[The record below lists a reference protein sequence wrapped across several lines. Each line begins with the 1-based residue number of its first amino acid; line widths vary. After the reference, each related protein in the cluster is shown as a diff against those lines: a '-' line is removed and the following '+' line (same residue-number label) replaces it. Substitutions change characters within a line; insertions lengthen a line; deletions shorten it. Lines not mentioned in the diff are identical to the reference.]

1 MDGLYISLLSI
12 IAYLF
17 FLELIPFFVYGWF
30 ISKKTKLLYSGVE
43 KSDYRL
49 NRYDDTILMFKN
61 KQHIS
66 RHSSIFWKYHIYNL
80 GVVPRWSSLHK
91 EIQRYYNIAS
101 EKNN

>member
-12 IAYLF
+12 IAYLLF
-17 FLELIPFFVYGWF
+17 FEIIPFFIYGSF

-49 NRYDDTILMFKN
+49 NCFDDTILMFKN

-66 RHSSIFWKYHIYNL
+66 RHSSIFWKYHIDGH

-91 EIQRYYNIAS
+91 EIQSYYNIAS
-101 EKNN
+101 ES

>member
-12 IAYLF
+12 IAYLLF
-17 FLELIPFFVYGWF
+17 FEIIPFFVYGWF

-49 NRYDDTILMFKN
+49 NCFNDTILMFKN

-66 RHSSIFWKYHIYNL
+66 IHRSIFWKYHIDGH

-91 EIQRYYNIAS
+91 EIQSYYNIAS
-101 EKNN
+101 ES